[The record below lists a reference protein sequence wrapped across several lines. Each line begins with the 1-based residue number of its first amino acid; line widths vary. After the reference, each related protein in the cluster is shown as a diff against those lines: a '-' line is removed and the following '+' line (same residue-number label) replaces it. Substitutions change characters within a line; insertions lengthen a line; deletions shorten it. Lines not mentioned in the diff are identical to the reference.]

1 NFHDKDAAQ
10 VALAMGLAA
19 AGGLF
24 ALSQKKVAHF
34 LLAGLFL
41 WSGLRSARV
50 LPLVALVIL
59 PLANGAFSEAL
70 HRVRS
75 LRPPLT
81 RALDAA
87 LSYSYSLRLIDERV
101 NGAGFCVL
109 AVVASLLGLS
119 SAAFSKGI
127 GFSPSR
133 FPVAA
138 AQAVE
143 KLPAEARLIATDSY
157 GGYLIYRFNG
167 ARKVFFDGRS
177 DFYGVDFMKQYLV
190 LINARPGWQDIVHRY
205 HFTHAL
211 LPKDSALKAA
221 LEQAGWETLYK

>member
-1 NFHDKDAAQ
+1 
-10 VALAMGLAA
+10 
-19 AGGLF
+19 
-24 ALSQKKVAHF
+24 
-34 LLAGLFL
+34 
-41 WSGLRSARV
+41 
-50 LPLVALVIL
+50 
-59 PLANGAFSEAL
+59 
-70 HRVRS
+70 
-75 LRPPLT
+75 LT

-87 LSYSYSLRLIDERV
+87 LSYSYRLRLIDKRV

-109 AVVASLLGLS
+109 AVVAAVLILS
-119 SAAFSKGI
+119 APAFSNGI
-127 GFSPSR
+127 GFSPGR

-143 KLPAEARLIATDSY
+143 KLPADARLVATDSY

-190 LINARPGWQDIVHRY
+190 LINARPGWQDIVRSY

-211 LPKDSALKAA
+211 LPKDSALEAA
-221 LEQAGWETLYK
+221 LEQAGWATLYKDDVATLLEAR